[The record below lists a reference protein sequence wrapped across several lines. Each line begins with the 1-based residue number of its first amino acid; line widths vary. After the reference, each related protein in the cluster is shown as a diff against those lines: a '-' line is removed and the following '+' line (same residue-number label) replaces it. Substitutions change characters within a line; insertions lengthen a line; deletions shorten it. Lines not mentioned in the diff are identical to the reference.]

1 MAAAVDGPANQPL
14 QPLRDLEQASTAAA
28 GAVTIDYDLGTVT
41 LAHKEEQQQ
50 LRGAGQQ
57 IAAYCSSLGMDLTAL
72 HQSSRA
78 LASAA
83 LEAESYLFAGLQAG
97 VAAAKM
103 GPGVGMSSQAF
114 F

>member
-1 MAAAVDGPANQPL
+1 MMMMMNTCSQGGAAAAEGCWAADCSILQQPRDGSHSFAPEL
-14 QPLRDLEQASTAAA
+14 Q
-28 GAVTIDYDLGTVT
+28 T
-41 LAHKEEQQQ
+41 LA
-50 LRGAGQQ
+50 G
-57 IAAYCSSLGMDLTAL
+57 
-72 HQSSRA
+72 
-78 LASAA
+78 AA